1 MCEGSGRERA
11 PLKAKLCCTRSGG
24 NLCFGVCFG
33 FAVEVFWG
41 SVLGCDSGCVLG
53 MWFEGVGPP
62 CSLHLR
68 GAIGVANR
76 GALGVGKRG
85 AGSGPTGALQAIATL
100 CVLADHIQDRVNQC
114 GILGV
119 MLFLPVVACNGL
131 PKI

>member
-1 MCEGSGRERA
+1 M
-11 PLKAKLCCTRSGG
+11 
-24 NLCFGVCFG
+24 CFGVCF
-33 FAVEVFWG
+33 VEVFWG
-41 SVLGCDSGCVLG
+41 SVLGCDLGCVLG

-76 GALGVGKRG
+76 GALGVRKRG
-85 AGSGPTGALQAIATL
+85 GRGAKSGPTGALQAIATL
-100 CVLADHIQDRVNQC
+100 CVLADHIQGRVNAF